1 MFPKPSPDGIALS
14 LQDITA
20 QWPDEW
26 KGTFDYVHQRLGLAG
41 IGQHPLKDIVQRQC
55 ELLKPGGWIEF
66 VELDIAPNSNPAV
79 EKLFSLVRQMIDI
92 IGNGWNYVST
102 LKGALEAAGL
112 EAVQDESIEVLLG
125 ASAKSS
131 ALKEKSIKSMQL
143 STSAFVDVVDSEWSC
158 SQVKAWN

>member
-14 LQDITA
+14 IQDITA
-20 QWPDEW
+20 QWPEDW

-41 IGQHPLKDIVQRQC
+41 IGQHPLKDIVHRQC

-79 EKLFSLVRQMIDI
+79 EKLFSLVRELIDM

-102 LKGALEAAGL
+102 LKGALEQAGL
-112 EAVQDESIEVLLG
+112 ESVEDKSIDVFLG
-125 ASAKSS
+125 ASASS
-131 ALKEKSIKSMQL
+131 PELREKSIISMQFT
-143 STSAFVDVVDSEWSC
+143 TSAFVDVVDS
-158 SQVKAWN
+158 K